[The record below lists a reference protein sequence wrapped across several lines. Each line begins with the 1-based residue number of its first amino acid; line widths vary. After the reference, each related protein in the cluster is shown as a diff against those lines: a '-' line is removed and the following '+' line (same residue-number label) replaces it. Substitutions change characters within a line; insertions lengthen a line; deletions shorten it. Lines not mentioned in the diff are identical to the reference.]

1 MKNLFKL
8 LGIIA
13 LMTVIG
19 LTMSC
24 KTDDDGG
31 GSGGS
36 GGSGGGTG
44 GGGGITWTFN
54 NLSGV
59 SVTITCSALNP
70 SEFFVN
76 AGSQKTATSSELDI
90 DFIYTPANQVNLSR
104 DGRTYTFRDK

>member
-1 MKNLFKL
+1 MKNFLKL

-13 LMTVIG
+13 LVTVIG
-19 LTMSC
+19 FSMASC
-24 KTDDDGG
+24 KNDDDGG
-31 GSGGS
+31 G
-36 GGSGGGTG
+36 G
-44 GGGGITWTFN
+44 GGGGGNEGGGGSGSITWTFN
-54 NLSGV
+54 NLSSV

-104 DGRTYTFRDK
+104 DGRTYTFKNK